1 MRFLISL
8 SFTFF
13 LFLTG
18 CNRYQ
23 GSDETE
29 KNHPKLV
36 EARDLVRVQDPEGAE
51 EVLLK
56 FWHDHPDYALT
67 HVQLGLLYQSNQE
80 PVKALFHFQ
89 RYMEMR
95 PDSKRV
101 EMLEQV
107 VDAALRRL
115 ANSYVASAVPGEPGR
130 NVDSV
135 QILQQKL
142 AEAQQKQAEAEVH
155 LQQLQRQTGSPGNAP
170 PAEWAEEKL
179 QLLARIRLL
188 ESGQAQEV
196 PSQVEVVEAQE
207 RTYTV
212 KRGDTLSRISQ
223 KMYGEAS
230 QWRRIYNANRE
241 KIPNQNAL
249 KLGTELVIPNE

>member
-1 MRFLISL
+1 MRALILFLL
-8 SFTFF
+8 TF
-13 LFLTG
+13 LFMLTG

-29 KNHPKLV
+29 KDHPKLV

-56 FWHDHPDYALT
+56 FWFDHPDYALT
-67 HVQLGLLYQSNQE
+67 HVQLGLLYQSNNE
-80 PVKALFHFQ
+80 PVKALYHFQ
-89 RYMEMR
+89 QYMEMR

-107 VDAALRRL
+107 VDSALRRL
-115 ANSYVASAVPGEPGR
+115 AASYVSSNSPVIPGSEGASIQE
-130 NVDSV
+130 
-135 QILQQKL
+135 LQAKL

-155 LQQLQRQTGSPGNAP
+155 LQQLRQQTGGGGNRPP
-170 PAEWAEEKL
+170 PAWAEEKL
-179 QLLARIRLL
+179 QLLAQIRRL
-188 ESGQAQEV
+188 ESGQAAPPVVQEEEV
-196 PSQVEVVEAQE
+196 TPSE
-207 RTYTV
+207 RIYTV

-230 QWRRIYNANRE
+230 QWRKIYEANRA

-249 KLGTELVIPNE
+249 KLGTELVIPHE